1 MVSLT
6 KTIGGTVL
14 VISHDDYSEEDRGSR
29 AITICGVGLK
39 IEVKAEG
46 IFNLIIGILVS
57 C

>member
-46 IFNLIIGILVS
+46 IFN
-57 C
+57 